1 MSSQKVIARWQF
13 FRGISKTPSWEDCIA
28 DVFVEYE
35 RIENDSV
42 KHVISF
48 KELSRQ
54 CLRCSEVS
62 L

>member
-13 FRGISKTPSWEDCIA
+13 FRGISKTPSWEDCIT
-28 DVFVEYE
+28 DLFVEYE

>member
-1 MSSQKVIARWQF
+1 MLPQKVIARWHF
-13 FRGISKTPSWEDCIA
+13 FQGIFKTTSWEDCIA
-28 DVFVEYE
+28 DLFVEYE
-35 RIENDSV
+35 RIENNSV